1 MALARVKVW
10 NPGDVLTAADLNAE
24 FNNLLN
30 NPISLISPTTGVIT
44 FTTNQTF
51 PSNQVT
57 GSLTQAGSR
66 VKGLK
71 GTLSSQSGTFT
82 AEQYLLQSTDGSQS
96 FVLNSTG
103 SFVVSIGT
111 AGPAA
116 GGRDKAAVF
125 ASTYVH
131 WYAISTGSGSTALAG
146 IVSSQSP
153 PSGPVMPANYSA
165 WAYLGTSPYTS
176 ASTTVSST
184 HRFAGNRAYFDRFL
198 DNTLLNAAGSTG
210 LVNVV
215 LSSVISPNILEFFG
229 RFAALGQVAI
239 LSIDN
244 ITPTSNGSTFYLV
257 NPGGDMEVIIPL
269 ISTAGVSYQ
278 TAVAGGTVFLHVS
291 GYTLPNV

>member
-30 NPISLISPTTGVIT
+30 NPIALISPTTGVIT
-44 FTTNQTF
+44 FTTAQTF
-51 PSNQVT
+51 PANQVS
-57 GSLTQAGSR
+57 GSLTGAGSK
-66 VKGLK
+66 VKGLR

-82 AEQYLLQSTDGSQS
+82 AEQYLLQSTDGGQS
-96 FVLNSTG
+96 FVLNSTA
-103 SFVVSIGT
+103 SFAVSVGT
-111 AGPAA
+111 AGPIA

-146 IVSSQSP
+146 TVSSNP
-153 PSGPVMPANYSA
+153 PPTGPIMPANYSA

-184 HRFAGNRAYFDRFL
+184 HRFNGNQAYFDHL
-198 DNTLLNAAGSTG
+198 TANTLLSGGGSTG
-210 LVNVV
+210 LANVSI
-215 LSSVISPNILEFFG
+215 SSAIAPNIPAFFI
-229 RFAALGQVAI
+229 RFSAGTQNGI

-244 ITPTSNGSTFYLV
+244 ITPTSNGSTFYVLAA
-257 NPGGDMEVIIPL
+257 GAESEVWIPQP
-269 ISTAGVSYQ
+269 STALTYQ
-278 TAVAGGTVFLHVS
+278 TAAAGGTVNLFLS
-291 GYTLPNV
+291 GYILPNV